1 MNSEIQDFFEVTGMT
16 PDGVRQLRRDNPTAD
31 KILAS
36 VDWQDEITAH
46 ESVLMRI
53 DAVKDQI
60 ESGERLPAR
69 QLQETLRHLESML
82 QSRVKSLASHTTA
95 KYPPARSFIVDAGWS
110 IEHRMY
116 DNVIEGLRGPV
127 LDYLLHSLSKAIAD
141 SEGLE
146 LEEARTQIAKAN
158 EIGDHAE
165 TVHDLNTDD
174 MALAE
179 IVTVLALHL
188 EENMNRSN

>member
-1 MNSEIQDFFEVTGMT
+1 MNNEIQEFSEVTGMT
-16 PDGVRQLRRDNPTAD
+16 PDETRQLGRDNPTAD

-36 VDWQDEITAH
+36 LDWLDEITAH

-60 ESGERLPAR
+60 DSGERLPGR
-69 QLQETLRHLESML
+69 QLQETLRHLETML
-82 QSRVKSLASHTTA
+82 HSRLKSIASHTTA
-95 KYPPARSFIVDAGWS
+95 KFPPAREFIVNAEWS
-110 IEHRMY
+110 IERGMY

-179 IVTVLALHL
+179 MVTVLALHL
-188 EENMNRSN
+188 ENMNRSN